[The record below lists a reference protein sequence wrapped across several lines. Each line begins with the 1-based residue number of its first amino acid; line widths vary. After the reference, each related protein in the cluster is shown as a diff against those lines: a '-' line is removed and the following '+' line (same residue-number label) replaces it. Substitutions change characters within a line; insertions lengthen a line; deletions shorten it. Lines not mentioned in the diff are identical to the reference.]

1 MINFFLMNLIV
12 GYCAYLL
19 VYKFFRLTDL
29 VDSLLAVFLLYF
41 SQIIITE
48 LSLGILGA
56 LTFKNLILLNS
67 IILSII
73 FYLSRDYQYNFNPLS
88 GIGKALTG
96 FFNNKVFLF
105 IICSIAA
112 YGLVKVFINLVNPPF
127 GWDNLNY
134 HFTFP
139 VEWLKHANLDTPI
152 TINDD
157 PSPTYYPINGSLWY
171 LWLIFPFRSVFIAD
185 LGQLPFFVLGFLS
198 VYNISRKLDLKKELC
213 FYAAGLFVLIPN
225 FFKQLQVAY
234 VDVIVG
240 ALLLVCLNYL
250 FSFEKKLLFRDFLLF
265 SISLGLLIGVKTTA
279 LPFSILLIAPFLYIC
294 LRNIKKVGKYI
305 LVFMI
310 LIIALGGFSYLRNF
324 MQTGNPLFPLDFKL
338 FGNTVLKGVMDMPT
352 YRAHFVIRDYSLY
365 KALFHEGLGSQT
377 LLIIFPAVFLALPVA
392 WIKKRKSLNF
402 NLVYFML
409 LPVLLY
415 LVYRYIIPLANLRY
429 LYGFLGIGMI
439 LGFYIC
445 QAIGIPKR
453 RVNILTVFCVITS
466 MAELA
471 KRNELAVSVTLTFL
485 FFFLFLK
492 VSDKIKFKVKSGF
505 VFAAV
510 ILGLFLLGLLEKDYL
525 RNEFPRYVL
534 MDKYSGF
541 WPDATQA
548 WNWLNNNTK
557 KDNIAYTGR
566 PVPFP
571 LYGTKFKNNVYYV
584 SVNRIDP
591 AKLHYFS
598 GSRYSWG
605 RDFISL
611 QKNLEA
617 KGNYRF
623 GADYSIWLNN
633 LLKRNTDYLFVYSL
647 HQTEELMFPL
657 EDAWASGHPE
667 SFELMFSNEMIHIY
681 KLINHIHPVGGHG

>member
-1 MINFFLMNLIV
+1 MINFFLMNLIT

-19 VYKFFRLTDL
+19 VYKFFQFSDL
-29 VDSLLAVFLLYF
+29 IDSLIAVFLLYF

-48 LSLGILGA
+48 LFLGILGA
-56 LTFKNLILLNS
+56 LSLNNLILFNLL
-67 IILSII
+67 ILSFI
-73 FYLSRDYQYNFNPLS
+73 FYLSRDNRYMLNPLS
-88 GIGKALTG
+88 GAGKALAR

-105 IICSIAA
+105 IICSITA

-157 PSPTYYPINGSLWY
+157 PGPTYYPINGSLWY

-185 LGQLPFFVLGFLS
+185 LGQLPFFILGFLS

-240 ALLLVCLNYL
+240 SLLLVCLNYL
-250 FSFEKKLLFRDFLLF
+250 FSFGRKLLFRDFLLF
-265 SISLGLLIGVKTTA
+265 SISLGLFIGVKTTA
-279 LPFSILLIAPFLYIC
+279 VPFSILLIVPFLYFC
-294 LRNIKKVGKYI
+294 LKNIKKVGKYI
-305 LVFMI
+305 PVFMI

-324 MQTGNPLFPLDFKL
+324 IQTGNPLFPLDFKL
-338 FGNTVLKGVMDMPT
+338 FGTTVLKGVMDMPT
-352 YRAHFVIRDYSLY
+352 YRAHFVIQDYSLF
-365 KALFHEGLGSQT
+365 KALFHEGLGAQT
-377 LLIIFPAVFLALPVA
+377 LLIIFPAVFLCLPVA

-445 QAIGIPKR
+445 QAIDLPKR
-453 RVNILTVFCVITS
+453 WVNILTVFCVITS

-471 KRNELAVSVTLTFL
+471 KRNELAVSVILTFL
-485 FFFLFLK
+485 FFFLFIKL
-492 VSDKIKFKVKSGF
+492 SDKIKFKVKSGF
-505 VFAAV
+505 VLAAV
-510 ILGLFLLGLLEKDYL
+510 ILGLFLLSFLEKDYL
-525 RNEFPRYVL
+525 KNEFPGYVK
-534 MDKYSGF
+534 MEKYSGF
-541 WPDATQA
+541 WMDATRA
-548 WNWLNNNTK
+548 WEWLNNNTK

-584 SVNRIDP
+584 SLNRVDP
-591 AKLHYFS
+591 PKLHYFPD
-598 GSRYSWG
+598 SRYVWG
-605 RDFISL
+605 RDYIGL

-617 KGNYRF
+617 KGNYRS

-633 LLKRNTDYLFVYSL
+633 LLRRDTGYLFIYSL

-657 EDAWASGHPE
+657 EDAWASVHPE
-667 SFELMFSNEMIHIY
+667 RFRLAFSNDTIHVY
-681 KLINHIHPVGGHG
+681 KIVGSR